1 MKPLFIIAGPDGSV
15 KEDWIAHKLNEFHIK
30 TTIDFTF
37 CGGKIYSPK
46 PIHRITRS
54 EYAII
59 VRGATG
65 IEDVISCMYYFVPN
79 TAVLFILTSNPPRPW
94 DKINNLFPNAI
105 LVNLSPPKK
114 MVAVDRTISSARL
127 PIPNQLINEVQGGDF
142 LIWQIYVKVY
152 IDSIEGVF
160 IMDD

>member
-1 MKPLFIIAGPDGSV
+1 SRSRHTRFSRDVSSDVCSSDL
-15 KEDWIAHKLNEFHIK
+15 
-30 TTIDFTF
+30 
-37 CGGKIYSPK
+37 
-46 PIHRITRS
+46 TRS

-105 LVNLSPPKK
+105 LVNLSPPKRSEERRVGK
-114 MVAVDRTISSARL
+114 ECISWCSL
-127 PIPNQLINEVQGGDF
+127 
-142 LIWQIYVKVY
+142 Y
-152 IDSIEGVF
+152 
-160 IMDD
+160 